1 MRKMDNRGRNYNY
14 SGDKKSTGFSNDCVY
29 ELNCE
34 EPRIL
39 LGFYWA
45 NKWQCQLENAQ
56 EGFDMEDEFVLGHMV
71 CDWPMRHVGG
81 DAQETDVFG
90 IKMILG
96 T

>member
-1 MRKMDNRGRNYNY
+1 
-14 SGDKKSTGFSNDCVY
+14 
-29 ELNCE
+29 
-34 EPRIL
+34 
-39 LGFYWA
+39 
-45 NKWQCQLENAQ
+45 
-56 EGFDMEDEFVLGHMV
+56 MEDEFVLGHMV